1 MPMSPRLLRPV
12 AAGGFN
18 PKRLAGLEAWYDA
31 TVASSVTLTNGFVSR
46 WDDLSGNNLH
56 LEQSVEA
63 DRPTLGTLSS
73 KPAIDFDGSNDYMD
87 FPSLPPDVGT
97 MFVAMDRDSA
107 VTVSN
112 GRVIATVRSVT
123 LNRLNAT
130 LISDAGDLRIA
141 SSVDATV
148 VFASNTGLGG
158 FPDSVPLII
167 SCPFGATSRFN
178 GTPMTGSSAG
188 AASTVSGIVLGARR
202 TAIGTA
208 SPHDGRIGE
217 FIAYSRVLT
226 LAEIQQVERYLATKW
241 GISLP

>member
-46 WDDLSGNNLH
+46 WDDLSGNNRH

-73 KPAIDFDGSNDYMD
+73 KPAIDFDGSNDYLE

-107 VTVSN
+107 VTVTN
-112 GRVIATVRSVT
+112 GRVIATVRSAT
-123 LNRLNAT
+123 LNRLGAAVIN
-130 LISDAGDLRIA
+130 DNGDLRIN
-141 SSVDATV
+141 SFVDNTV
-148 VFASNTGLGG
+148 VFGSNTGLGG

-167 SCPFGATSRFN
+167 SCPFGAASRFN
-178 GTPMTGSSAG
+178 GTPMTGTSNV

-202 TAIGTA
+202 TILGTS

-217 FIAYSRVLT
+217 FIAYSRILT
-226 LAEIQQVERYLATKW
+226 LAEIQRVERYLAAKW
-241 GISLP
+241 GATLA